1 MDRFLEQ
8 VAIEASQMYV
18 TEDGKSPFAN
28 TVRFRNH
35 LWNVEVDDINFYGTS
50 VEFVKFRKIPRF
62 LTNFELEN
70 FSFLDH

>member
-35 LWNVEVDDINFYGTS
+35 LWIVEIDNT
-50 VEFVKFRKIPRF
+50 
-62 LTNFELEN
+62 
-70 FSFLDH
+70 

>member
-18 TEDGKSPFAN
+18 TEDGSSPFAN

-35 LWNVEVDDINFYGTS
+35 LWILEVDINFYGTF
-50 VEFVKFRKIPRF
+50 VEFVKKCWKI
-62 LTNFELEN
+62 
-70 FSFLDH
+70 

>member
-35 LWNVEVDDINFYGTS
+35 LWIVEVGYYGTS
-50 VEFVKFRKIPRF
+50 VEFVK
-62 LTNFELEN
+62 E
-70 FSFLDH
+70 S